1 MNGVNMVVVL
11 GRLGDDPQV
20 RHTQDGTAVA
30 NITLAVNERWND
42 KRGEKQ
48 EKVEWIRVVLWGK
61 LAEVAENYLKKGDP
75 AFVRGK
81 LQTRSWEGKDGKK
94 NYVTEVRA
102 DELQLLGG
110 KADAGGGGER
120 VSGRSKSRDEH
131 SGHDDGD
138 APF

>member
-48 EKVEWIRVVLWGK
+48 EKVEWIKVVLWGK

-110 KADAGGGGER
+110 KADAGGGGGR
-120 VSGRSKSRDEH
+120 VSGRGKSRDEH
-131 SGHDDGD
+131 RGYDDGD
-138 APF
+138 VPF